1 MTAFTTTYLTRQQLN
16 PIKLTRQAWSAN
28 WLLTLAGL
36 AHLALIPLF
45 LVAWAVDPS
54 TILGQPAWVKPLKF
68 AISGGIYAFT
78 FIWLLS
84 HVRGWPR
91 FKRFAAGAT
100 GVALLVETSLI
111 AIQVVRGSPSHFNAA
126 TAFDATIFSIMGGF
140 ITLIAVL
147 NLGLAILLLGQRLP
161 DPVFAWGLRLGV
173 LISFAGMAVAFLM
186 TAGPTPAQR
195 ELLMAGERVTALG
208 AHSVGVEDGGPGL
221 PLVGWSTEGGD
232 LRVPHFVGL
241 HGMQILPLVGWV
253 LTRSTLR
260 RRLPQGHRL
269 VLVWTAGLGYL
280 GLTLLLTWQALRG
293 QPLIA
298 PDGATW
304 TVLVLLVGAVLLS
317 TSSTW
322 LHGRWLTSGRVGS
335 MPRHS

>member
-1 MTAFTTTYLTRQQLN
+1 MTTLTTALPALRQ
-16 PIKLTRQAWSAN
+16 IKLLHSIRRAWAAN

-68 AISGGIYAFT
+68 ALSGGIYAFT
-78 FIWLLS
+78 FLWLLGY
-84 HVRGWPR
+84 VRGWPR
-91 FKRFAAGAT
+91 FKQFAAGAT

-111 AIQVVRGSPSHFNAA
+111 AMQVIRGTASHFNAA
-126 TAFDATIFSIMGGF
+126 TVFDATVFSIMGGF
-140 ITLIAVL
+140 ITLIALL

-195 ELLMAGERVTALG
+195 QLLAAGEPVTAIG

-241 HGMQILPLVGWV
+241 HGMQMLPLVGWV
-253 LTRSTLR
+253 LTRPAMR
-260 RRLPQGHRL
+260 RRLPQAHRL
-269 VLVWTAGLGYL
+269 VLVWTAGLNYL

-293 QPLIA
+293 QPLTA

-304 TVLVLLVGAVLLS
+304 SAFALLAGTVLLTTLF
-317 TSSTW
+317 TW
-322 LHGRWLTSGRVGS
+322 WHGQQVPSGVAGS
-335 MPRHS
+335 LPNNS